1 MLTRE
6 QLSRNLGTNLE
17 RERFKLGYS
26 QQDMAKALDMSLSS
40 YKRLANGDTGKVDV
54 YTVYKLS
61 QLTGK
66 MFYELCGESSD
77 LFQTYDRMRN
87 LSPTQLHFIE
97 SLVQFEFDFA
107 RNLETVPSVSRE
119 DYTTM
124 IIPSGNMHDGMVYDS
139 CSLEK
144 INISAMT
151 VFVTERTQELFHRYP
166 VNLDAMAVEKL
177 DENVRLVE
185 QNGVYKI
192 TDQVQAGEPTYLT
205 VSGQLQIAKGAE
217 KALESYVKI
226 VVNGK
231 AVYPKSIEKALVG
244 KLTCNGC

>member
-1 MLTRE
+1 MILIRKRDMSFDLLAFIIIIDLIFYLEVMVHADTRTII
-6 QLSRNLGTNLE
+6 RNLGTNLE

-144 INISAMT
+144 SIFPDTANAMET
-151 VFVTERTQELFHRYP
+151 
-166 VNLDAMAVEKL
+166 
-177 DENVRLVE
+177 RLIVHFLS
-185 QNGVYKI
+185 
-192 TDQVQAGEPTYLT
+192 QVIICL
-205 VSGQLQIAKGAE
+205 L
-217 KALESYVKI
+217 
-226 VVNGK
+226 
-231 AVYPKSIEKALVG
+231 SIMQ
-244 KLTCNGC
+244 TIFY

>member
-1 MLTRE
+1 MFFFFKQKTAYEIR
-6 QLSRNLGTNLE
+6 LSLVGSEMCIRD
-17 RERFKLGYS
+17 R
-26 QQDMAKALDMSLSS
+26 
-40 YKRLANGDTGKVDV
+40 
-54 YTVYKLS
+54 
-61 QLTGK
+61 

-144 INISAMT
+144 INISGYRKRYGNPVSYTHLRAHETKANLVCRLLLEKKKAPSTM
-151 VFVTERTQELFHRYP
+151 HRP
-166 VNLDAMAVEKL
+166 
-177 DENVRLVE
+177 
-185 QNGVYKI
+185 
-192 TDQVQAGEPTYLT
+192 
-205 VSGQLQIAKGAE
+205 GQTRMNQC
-217 KALESYVKI
+217 AL
-226 VVNGK
+226 
-231 AVYPKSIEKALVG
+231 
-244 KLTCNGC
+244 